1 MDIRIGIIGA
11 GYWGKNHVR
20 NFYQL
25 GALHTVCDADKERL
39 KSFKEKYQDI
49 KVTSDYLEILKSE
62 EIQGVV
68 IATPAETHYQL
79 AKEAI
84 LYKKDVLVEKPLSL
98 RINEA
103 RELIEL
109 AEKENVINCR
119 DSYSIWDSDRPLG
132 G

>member
-68 IATPAETHYQL
+68 IATPAETF
-79 AKEAI
+79 
-84 LYKKDVLVEKPLSL
+84 
-98 RINEA
+98 
-103 RELIEL
+103 
-109 AEKENVINCR
+109 
-119 DSYSIWDSDRPLG
+119 
-132 G
+132 